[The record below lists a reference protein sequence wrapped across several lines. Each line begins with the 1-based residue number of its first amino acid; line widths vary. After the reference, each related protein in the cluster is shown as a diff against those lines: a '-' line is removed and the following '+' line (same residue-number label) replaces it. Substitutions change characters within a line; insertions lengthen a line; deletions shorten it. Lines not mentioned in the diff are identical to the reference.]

1 MEYLTIRDIGK
12 DNDIVVKHIVR
23 DGEGKEA
30 GWTLISPRNRR
41 NRQHTFNQG
50 KQRVQFD
57 NPRRNGSQSGA
68 WRDKDG
74 WGGTKVVT
82 YYFNN
87 FPNNIGI
94 EALWKLFMKW
104 GRVVEVFVRGK
115 KNKEGR
121 AFGFVRFKEVPYPQE
136 LERRLDQIWIG
147 TYKLRAFFNLM
158 QPTRKGAFFVDV
170 VKGKRMKK
178 IWQKKNGVD
187 TEIWR
192 GLDYNVKEDE
202 IVWLNNC
209 FVGYVHNP
217 NVVYLLQDRI
227 IEEGVTT
234 FFVVPMGGIWF

>member
-1 MEYLTIRDIGK
+1 MKFLGNMLQCCAEYSKTIAKHIELEYLTIRDIGK

-147 TYKLRAFFNLM
+147 TYKLRANC
-158 QPTRKGAFFVDV
+158 TRFLRNKEQQQQVFVHDYKGPSL
-170 VKGKRMKK
+170 
-178 IWQKKNGVD
+178 I
-187 TEIWR
+187 
-192 GLDYNVKEDE
+192 
-202 IVWLNNC
+202 
-209 FVGYVHNP
+209 
-217 NVVYLLQDRI
+217 
-227 IEEGVTT
+227 
-234 FFVVPMGGIWF
+234 